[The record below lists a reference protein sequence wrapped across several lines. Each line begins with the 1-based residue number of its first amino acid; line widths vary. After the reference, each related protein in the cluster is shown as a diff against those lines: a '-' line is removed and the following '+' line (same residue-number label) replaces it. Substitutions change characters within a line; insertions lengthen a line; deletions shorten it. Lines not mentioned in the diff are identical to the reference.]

1 MLALGPAFVVTV
13 VTQGDVRFIVKRPAP
28 RLANDARARAM
39 MTREA
44 TALEALGGHG
54 APRLVASGEDEHG
67 PFVVSSLCAGKPL
80 ADYVH
85 STLTFPTVASSVLAA
100 LATVHARGV
109 VHGDPSPANVLVDG
123 DRATFVDFG
132 LSSTVEGPGASSSSS
147 AGGAFAGTLAY
158 AAPEVARD
166 GGDATSPA
174 SDVFAI
180 AVVALEI
187 VTARRVRPAL
197 PAAALLV
204 HAVEVPI
211 EGKFLDEIIPGL
223 SRALSPDPSQRPL
236 AEELAAAAN
245 AKARASGA
253 W

>member
-13 VTQGDVRFIVKRPAP
+13 VTQGDVRFVVKRPAP

-80 ADYVH
+80 TDYVH
-85 STLTFPTVASSVLAA
+85 SALTFPTVASSMLAA
-100 LATVHARGV
+100 LAAVHARGV

-132 LSSTVEGPGASSSSS
+132 LSSTVEGASASSS

-174 SDVFAI
+174 SDVFAL

-211 EGKFLDEIIPGL
+211 EGKTLDEIVPGL
-223 SRALSPDPSQRPL
+223 SRALSPDPSRRPL

-245 AKARASGA
+245 AKARGSGA